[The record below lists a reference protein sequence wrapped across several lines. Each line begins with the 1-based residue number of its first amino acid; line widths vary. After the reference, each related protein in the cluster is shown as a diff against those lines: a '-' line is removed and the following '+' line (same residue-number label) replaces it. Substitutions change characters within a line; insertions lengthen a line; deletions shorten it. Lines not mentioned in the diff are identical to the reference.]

1 MKLYTKEMFLTAA
14 EKCEVSMIDAKHN
27 MQYIDEYV
35 TPIELPTMSNNET
48 HPDDFIHGKLT
59 KREYFAS
66 IMPVDDYTYDTVR
79 PLMDSDIPRSPDL
92 ERMKW
97 WMLVEAKIKVMKA
110 DALIKALTNEHASKF

>member
-1 MKLYTKEMFLTAA
+1 MKLYTEFEVKFAMDTARCQQDLTFD
-14 EKCEVSMIDAKHN
+14 EVLE
-27 MQYIDEYV
+27 QL
-35 TPIELPTMSNNET
+35 TPIELPIMSNNET

-79 PLMDSDIPRSPDL
+79 PLMDSDIPRSPDF

-110 DALIKALTNEHASKF
+110 DALIKALTNEQQ